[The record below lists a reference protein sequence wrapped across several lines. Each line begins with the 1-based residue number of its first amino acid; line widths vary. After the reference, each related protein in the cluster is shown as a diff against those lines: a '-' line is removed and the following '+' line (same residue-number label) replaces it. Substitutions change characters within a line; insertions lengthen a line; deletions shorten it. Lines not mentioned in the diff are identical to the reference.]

1 MFFEELDG
9 LLKVVDASSLGT
21 VMSGRDEIFDS
32 SFMFLKERMDVAL
45 V

>member
-1 MFFEELDG
+1 MFFDELDG
-9 LLKVVDASSLGT
+9 LLEVIDASSLGT

-32 SFMFLKERMDVAL
+32 SFVFLKKRMDVIL